1 MLDKSQM
8 KEVENALKISFGIVN
23 EYSKKSSHNL

>member
-8 KEVENALKISFGIVN
+8 KEVENALKISFGIGN
-23 EYSKKSSHNL
+23 EYSKEIFT